1 MNLEELKIDISKRSK
16 KGMSFIAA
24 SIIIWC
30 AVLIVRL
37 LPIEDVMTRNLLT
50 FCCTAPLMPIAYFV
64 SKMIKAEFSIK
75 GNPLNN
81 LGLLFSLNQLMYIL
95 IAMWVYQAVPEKM
108 VMVLAIIF
116 GAHLL
121 PFSWLYKSNAYKVMS
136 IIISLSMFVVGIIY
150 SGAVVAACMVVFEII
165 FLTWLI
171 IENKQLNKSSEN

>member
-1 MNLEELKIDISKRSK
+1 MNLEEFKIDISKRSK
-16 KGMSFIAA
+16 KGMSFIVA
-24 SIIIWC
+24 SIVIWC
-30 AVLIVRL
+30 AVLIVSL
-37 LPIEDVMTRNLLT
+37 LPIGDALTRNLFT
-50 FCCTAPLMPIAYFV
+50 FCCTAPLMPIAFFV

-75 GNPLNN
+75 NNPLNN

-108 VMVLAIIF
+108 VMILAIIF

-136 IIISLSMFVVGIIY
+136 IVISLTIFVVGIIY
-150 SGAVVAACMVVFEII
+150 SASIVAACMVVFEII

-171 IENKQLNKSSEN
+171 IENKQLNKAK

>member
-16 KGMSFIAA
+16 KGMSFIVA
-24 SIIIWC
+24 SIVIWC
-30 AVLIVRL
+30 AVLIVWL
-37 LPIEDVMTRNLLT
+37 LPIEDVLTRNLLT
-50 FCCTAPLMPIAYFV
+50 FCCTAPLMPIAYFI
-64 SKMIKAEFSIK
+64 SRMIKAEFSIK

-108 VMVLAIIF
+108 VMILAIIF

-136 IIISLSMFVVGIIY
+136 IVIAVTTFIVGIIY
-150 SGAVVAACMVVFEII
+150 SATVVASIMVIFEII
-165 FLTWLI
+165 FLIWLI
-171 IENKQLNKSSEN
+171 IENKQLTAQCQ